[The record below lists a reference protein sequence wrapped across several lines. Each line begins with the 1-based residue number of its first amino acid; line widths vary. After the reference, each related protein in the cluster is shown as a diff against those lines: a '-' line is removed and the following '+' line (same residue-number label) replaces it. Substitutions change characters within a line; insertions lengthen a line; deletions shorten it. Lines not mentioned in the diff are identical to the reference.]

1 MTQPLRKHWLS
12 LTEGSKMEIIL
23 KLNVNAVNVVLS
35 ALARAPYGDVADV
48 INAIRDQ
55 AAPQVEAASKAAPE
69 PVKED

>member
-1 MTQPLRKHWLS
+1 
-12 LTEGSKMEIIL
+12 MEIIL

-48 INAIRDQ
+48 IILIRDQ
-55 AAPQVEAASKAAPE
+55 ATPQVEAASKAAPE

>member
-1 MTQPLRKHWLS
+1 
-12 LTEGSKMEIIL
+12 MEITL